1 MTNEE
6 DDSLTGWE
14 RRSFWVRLTPR
25 PSRRMRPGK
34 GGRDDDVCRQCRFP
48 WSIHPWRY
56 DPDEEEMVRFCSY
69 YPAEPVRVIEGCIA
83 P

>member
-1 MTNEE
+1 
-6 DDSLTGWE
+6 
-14 RRSFWVRLTPR
+14 
-25 PSRRMRPGK
+25 MRPGK

-48 WSIHPWRY
+48 WSIRPWRY
-56 DPDEEEMVRFCSY
+56 DPDEEEMVRFCSS